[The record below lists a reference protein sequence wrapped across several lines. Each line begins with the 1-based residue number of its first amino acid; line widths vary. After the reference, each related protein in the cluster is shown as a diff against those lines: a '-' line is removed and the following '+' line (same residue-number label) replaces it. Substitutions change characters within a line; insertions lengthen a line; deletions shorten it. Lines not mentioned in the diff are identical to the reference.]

1 MSAVPVRHARLLKV
15 MGVTPWRLR
24 AGESAGPSA
33 DVGEDVGAV
42 PSGERATCVVILPAG
57 CTERERDIV
66 GHALRAFGAV
76 TARAARLEVGA
87 AGLGHV
93 PAAATYLVFGDAQAR
108 ALGHQLSAAQQ
119 GAAQIVLVD
128 TPSLILTDA
137 AAKRRL
143 WNGLRALGRAFAR
156 S

>member
-1 MSAVPVRHARLLKV
+1 MAAIPARQERLLKV

-24 AGESAGPSA
+24 KATAA
-33 DVGEDVGAV
+33 DHPAAEPANDVM
-42 PSGERATCVVILPAG
+42 SDERVACVVVLGAG
-57 CTERERDIV
+57 ATERELEVLGR
-66 GHALRAFGAV
+66 ALRAFGPL

-87 AGLGHV
+87 DGLGHV
-93 PAAATYLVFGDAQAR
+93 PVAAAYLVFGEAQAR
-108 ALGHQLSAAQQ
+108 ALGHQLPAAVLA
-119 GAAQIVLVD
+119 AAQIVLVD
-128 TPSLILTDA
+128 PLPAIVTEA

>member
-1 MSAVPVRHARLLKV
+1 MSVLPVRHARLLKV

-24 AGESAGPSA
+24 AVAPGGSSA
-33 DVGEDVGAV
+33 DAV
-42 PSGERATCVVILPAG
+42 DELPVSGEHAACVVILPAG
-57 CTERERDIV
+57 CDERERDIV

-76 TARAARLEVGA
+76 TARAARLEVGDR
-87 AGLGHV
+87 GLGPV
-93 PAAATYLVFGDAQAR
+93 PPSATYLVFGEAQAR
-108 ALGHQLSAAQQ
+108 ALGHELSAAQQ

-128 TPSLILTDA
+128 TPLRILTEA

-156 S
+156 N